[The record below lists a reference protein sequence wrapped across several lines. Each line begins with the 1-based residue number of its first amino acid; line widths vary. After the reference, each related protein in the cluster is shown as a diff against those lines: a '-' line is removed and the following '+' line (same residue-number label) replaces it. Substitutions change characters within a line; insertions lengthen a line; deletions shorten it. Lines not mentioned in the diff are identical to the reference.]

1 MIQIYMASNTDYTH
15 NGDAVLTPVEC
26 EVSAE
31 LNGTWELTMEHPL
44 DEEERWKLIQEGAV
58 LSVPTFN
65 KKGQLYR
72 IYRKIK
78 EDTGVTAYARPI
90 FLDAMNDCILLDVRP
105 TNATGQQAINAMMA
119 GTPYSGTSDIVKL
132 STAYYIRKNL
142 IEAINGKIDQSFINR
157 WGGEILYDNYQIQI
171 NQRAGADRGLQVRYG
186 RNLEAITEDIN
197 REDIITRIIPVAFNG
212 YTLEGEE
219 PWVDSLLIDQYPV
232 IYVKVVEFK
241 DVKLTAD
248 ASGSDEETYDTMQE
262 LRAALVQKAEDMYAA
277 GFDKPEV
284 SLKINMVDLS
294 RLDEYK
300 DYKGLEQVYLG
311 DTVHCHHEKLG
322 ITSEARVTKLK
333 WDCIRNTPGQITLGA
348 QVKDYFDQV
357 SSVIKNVNNIITP
370 SGAVSAEKVSGILN
384 AMQTQLRYQKD
395 VANKQDVR
403 AILFEDLDPKSPTYG
418 AMCLGTQGFQ
428 IASERLADGSDWKWT
443 TFGTSKGFV
452 ADYIIG
458 GTLISQNYEEGK
470 QGFKMNLNTG
480 EIEAPSLSIKLT
492 SEINSKV
499 EAAVEASAE
508 GITSTVK
515 EEVKSTVT
523 PWYAVSDSGTTPP
536 EAGWSTT
543 APAKDYGEYLWRKE
557 QLIYGDGTVEW
568 LDPVVVSGSDG
579 LRGLQGPQGEQGI
592 QGPPG
597 ADGTDGKTSY
607 FHIKYSDVESPSA
620 QQMKETPGKYIGTYV
635 DYEPDDSQD
644 PSDYTWARFEGLQ
657 GEQGIPGENGANGET
672 QYLHIKY
679 SNDGG
684 ESFTENNGED
694 SGDYIG
700 QCVDFNAE
708 DPVSVSSYHWSR
720 IKGDKGDTGPR
731 GLQGLQGPQGER
743 GLQGPAGEDGKSS
756 YTHIAYANSADGSED
771 FSVSDS
777 NRSYIGMYV
786 DAVQTDSPDP
796 TKYSWSLIKG
806 ADGADGIPGPAGEDG
821 KTPYLHIA
829 YANNATGTSGFSTTD
844 SVNKLYI
851 GQYTDYT
858 QADSTDP
865 SKYAWTR
872 IKGDKGDTGSTGI
885 GVDTV
890 DVQYYKS
897 TSASS
902 LTGGSW
908 SSTNPGWESGKYIWS
923 KTIVTYTDDSTYE
936 SIPVCITGA
945 KGQTG
950 GTGATGAAGKGI
962 KSITNYYLATTASSG
977 VTASTS
983 GWTTTVQS
991 VTSSKKYL
999 WNYEKIT
1006 YTDNSTSST
1015 SPCIIGV
1022 YGDKGATGAQGPQGE
1037 KGDTG
1042 AQGPQGATG
1051 AQGPKGDTG
1060 ATGKGIKSIAEYYA
1074 VSSSNSTAPT
1084 SWSSTVPTMSAT
1096 NKYLWN
1102 YEKITY
1108 TDNST
1113 SETSKRVIGVY
1124 GDKGA
1129 TGATGSTGKGVK
1141 SIVEQY
1147 YQSTSATSQSGG
1159 SWSETYPGWVNG
1171 KYIWT
1176 RSIITYTDNSSV
1188 TTTPICVTGAKG
1200 DKGDK
1205 GATGAAG
1212 VSITNSV
1219 AQYYLSTSSTT
1230 QTGGSWS
1237 TTPPAWVNGRY
1248 YWQRIVTTL
1257 SDGSTKTSSP
1267 VCVTG
1272 AKGSTGATGAQ
1283 GPQGDKGATGATG
1296 PKGDKGDTGATGK
1309 GVSSI
1314 TAEYYLSNSKT
1325 SQTGGS
1331 WSTTPPIW
1339 SAGKYLWTR
1348 SKIVYTN
1355 PSSTVYTTPVCD
1367 SSWEAV
1373 NEIEVGG
1380 RNLLENSTADLGRG
1394 SWKSGTISSSG
1405 YNGHGAFE
1413 NSRSG
1418 YTGTVRQ
1425 GVTLAGQFVHLP
1437 DIGAGT
1443 TYTISAW
1450 VYVYD
1455 DIALDSSNNTI
1466 FVRLYDANNA
1476 MTDLGVQISTSTP
1489 KKQWVYLS
1497 KTYTLSRDFA
1507 TIQQFY
1513 IMLAKN
1519 GHFKVSCIKVEKG
1532 NKATDWTPAPE
1543 DQDYKL
1549 TTEMQRIDQEI
1560 TEVKKTAEEYTISAL
1575 KGYTLSSTLEEFKN
1589 YVESKFAVQ
1598 ADNITETFTQANE
1611 YTIEVDGK
1619 LESYITQISTM
1630 IRDSAAGIEI
1640 GKTDSTFSALLS
1652 NTKLSFRQ
1660 AGREIAY
1667 ISNNKLYITDAEI
1680 TGTLTIGSSKKYR
1693 KYVDSNGFLV
1703 TQLA

>member
-15 NGDAVLTPVEC
+15 NGDAVLAPVEC

-31 LNGTWELTMEHPL
+31 LNGTWELTIEHPL

-78 EDTGVTAYARPI
+78 EDTEVTAYARPI

-105 TNATGQQAINAMMA
+105 TNATGQQALNAMMA

-142 IEAINGKIDQSFINR
+142 IEAINGKIYQSFINR

-219 PWVDSLLIDQYPV
+219 PWVDSPLIDQYPV

-248 ASGSDEETYDTMQE
+248 ASGSDEETYDTVQE

-277 GFDKPEV
+277 GCDKPEV

-294 RLDEYK
+294 GLDEYK

-786 DAVQTDSPDP
+786 DAVQPDSPDP

-950 GTGATGAAGKGI
+950 GTGATGATGKGI

-1219 AQYYLSTSSTT
+1219 AQYYLSTSSTA

-1314 TAEYYLSNSKT
+1314 TAEYYLSYSKT

-1373 NEIEVGG
+1373 NEIDVGG
-1380 RNLLENSTADLGRG
+1380 RNYALQTNQGTSNWGWSMQAGNYTKEEVVDGGIVACKLTRGTTAQSGWSVISYTKIQPTLYEASTAYTVSFDVYPSVSTSFTVSLKESDGTDPLETATKNQTVTANRWNRV
-1394 SWKSGTISSSG
+1394 SVVLTTKSTLPTSRNQYLYLTSMSSGTGIS
-1405 YNGHGAFE
+1405 Y
-1413 NSRSG
+1413 
-1418 YTGTVRQ
+1418 
-1425 GVTLAGQFVHLP
+1425 
-1437 DIGAGT
+1437 
-1443 TYTISAW
+1443 
-1450 VYVYD
+1450 
-1455 DIALDSSNNTI
+1455 I
-1466 FVRLYDANNA
+1466 F
-1476 MTDLGVQISTSTP
+1476 
-1489 KKQWVYLS
+1489 
-1497 KTYTLSRDFA
+1497 
-1507 TIQQFY
+1507 
-1513 IMLAKN
+1513 KN
-1519 GHFKVSCIKVEKG
+1519 LKVEKG

>member
-1 MIQIYMASNTDYTH
+1 
-15 NGDAVLTPVEC
+15 
-26 EVSAE
+26 
-31 LNGTWELTMEHPL
+31 
-44 DEEERWKLIQEGAV
+44 
-58 LSVPTFN
+58 
-65 KKGQLYR
+65 
-72 IYRKIK
+72 
-78 EDTGVTAYARPI
+78 
-90 FLDAMNDCILLDVRP
+90 
-105 TNATGQQAINAMMA
+105 
-119 GTPYSGTSDIVKL
+119 
-132 STAYYIRKNL
+132 
-142 IEAINGKIDQSFINR
+142 
-157 WGGEILYDNYQIQI
+157 
-171 NQRAGADRGLQVRYG
+171 
-186 RNLEAITEDIN
+186 
-197 REDIITRIIPVAFNG
+197 
-212 YTLEGEE
+212 
-219 PWVDSLLIDQYPV
+219 
-232 IYVKVVEFK
+232 
-241 DVKLTAD
+241 
-248 ASGSDEETYDTMQE
+248 
-262 LRAALVQKAEDMYAA
+262 
-277 GFDKPEV
+277 
-284 SLKINMVDLS
+284 
-294 RLDEYK
+294 
-300 DYKGLEQVYLG
+300 
-311 DTVHCHHEKLG
+311 
-322 ITSEARVTKLK
+322 
-333 WDCIRNTPGQITLGA
+333 
-348 QVKDYFDQV
+348 
-357 SSVIKNVNNIITP
+357 
-370 SGAVSAEKVSGILN
+370 
-384 AMQTQLRYQKD
+384 
-395 VANKQDVR
+395 
-403 AILFEDLDPKSPTYG
+403 
-418 AMCLGTQGFQ
+418 
-428 IASERLADGSDWKWT
+428 
-443 TFGTSKGFV
+443 
-452 ADYIIG
+452 
-458 GTLISQNYEEGK
+458 
-470 QGFKMNLNTG
+470 
-480 EIEAPSLSIKLT
+480 
-492 SEINSKV
+492 
-499 EAAVEASAE
+499 
-508 GITSTVK
+508 
-515 EEVKSTVT
+515 
-523 PWYAVSDSGTTPP
+523 
-536 EAGWSTT
+536 
-543 APAKDYGEYLWRKE
+543 
-557 QLIYGDGTVEW
+557 
-568 LDPVVVSGSDG
+568 
-579 LRGLQGPQGEQGI
+579 
-592 QGPPG
+592 
-597 ADGTDGKTSY
+597 
-607 FHIKYSDVESPSA
+607 
-620 QQMKETPGKYIGTYV
+620 
-635 DYEPDDSQD
+635 
-644 PSDYTWARFEGLQ
+644 
-657 GEQGIPGENGANGET
+657 
-672 QYLHIKY
+672 
-679 SNDGG
+679 
-684 ESFTENNGED
+684 
-694 SGDYIG
+694 
-700 QCVDFNAE
+700 
-708 DPVSVSSYHWSR
+708 
-720 IKGDKGDTGPR
+720 
-731 GLQGLQGPQGER
+731 
-743 GLQGPAGEDGKSS
+743 
-756 YTHIAYANSADGSED
+756 
-771 FSVSDS
+771 
-777 NRSYIGMYV
+777 MYV
-786 DAVQTDSPDP
+786 DAVQPDSPDP

-950 GTGATGAAGKGI
+950 GTGATGATGKGI

-1219 AQYYLSTSSTT
+1219 AQYYLSTSSTA

-1314 TAEYYLSNSKT
+1314 TAEYYLSYSKT

-1373 NEIEVGG
+1373 NEIDVGG
-1380 RNLLENSTADLGRG
+1380 RNYALQTNQGTSNWGWSMQAGNYTKEEVVDGGIVACKLTRGTTAQSGWSVISYTKIQPTLYEASTAYTVSFDVYPSVSTSFTVSLKESDGTDPLETATKNQTVTANRWNRV
-1394 SWKSGTISSSG
+1394 SVVLTTKSTLPTSRNQYLYLTSMSSGTGIS
-1405 YNGHGAFE
+1405 Y
-1413 NSRSG
+1413 
-1418 YTGTVRQ
+1418 
-1425 GVTLAGQFVHLP
+1425 
-1437 DIGAGT
+1437 
-1443 TYTISAW
+1443 
-1450 VYVYD
+1450 
-1455 DIALDSSNNTI
+1455 I
-1466 FVRLYDANNA
+1466 F
-1476 MTDLGVQISTSTP
+1476 
-1489 KKQWVYLS
+1489 
-1497 KTYTLSRDFA
+1497 
-1507 TIQQFY
+1507 
-1513 IMLAKN
+1513 KN
-1519 GHFKVSCIKVEKG
+1519 LKVEKG